1 MTDVQRKGGLAV
13 EKVKLSVELEPELGH
28 MVERAA
34 TSKDQTVRQ
43 WVVNAIRHELE
54 GEDDDEIIRAP
65 KGAKPKGSVNPP
77 RSRSGR
83 TVADAVIEDRNASW

>member
-1 MTDVQRKGGLAV
+1 M

-28 MVERAA
+28 MVEPAA
-34 TSKDQTVRQ
+34 TSKDQIVRQ
-43 WVVNAIRHELE
+43 WIVNAIRHELE
-54 GEDDDEIIRAP
+54 GEDEEKLIMPP